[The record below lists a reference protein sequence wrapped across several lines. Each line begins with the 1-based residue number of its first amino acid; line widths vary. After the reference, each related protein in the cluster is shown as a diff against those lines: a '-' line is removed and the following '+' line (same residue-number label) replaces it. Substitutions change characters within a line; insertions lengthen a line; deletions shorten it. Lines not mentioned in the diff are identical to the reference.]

1 MRVHV
6 LTAPSL
12 GGVALS
18 PQGAVGERDVVC
30 TKDELKPSPKMGRE
44 GAAAPGRHTVGPP
57 PDEPSQMQINPDLG
71 L

>member
-1 MRVHV
+1 MRIHV

-12 GGVALS
+12 GVVAPS
-18 PQGAVGERDVVC
+18 PKGAAGERDVVC
-30 TKDELKPSPKMGRE
+30 TEDELKPSPKMGRE
-44 GAAAPGRHTVGPP
+44 GAAAPRRHVVGPP